1 MDLWPWHLSSAKSW
15 PPSGTTLKTGIAQ
28 LFARAERFGITV
40 RWNRAPGV
48 RVSSAPFTG
57 RAHVE
62 SISADLTG
70 AEVRVDGALL
80 AREEGEWIPD
90 PQHDEVHT
98 RTPGEI
104 AELRLRADPLTIG
117 GREARADVAL
127 TNVPVD
133 WVVVNR
139 DGDLLGTAAP
149 RGDVDG
155 RMRGSFRF
163 SMAQED
169 LAAVILS
176 LSEEVMKGKARW
188 AASPK
193 ALKISVAQTAE
204 GRFTATIGG
213 KVRVFVMPLSARVG
227 FDVSVAS
234 DGEITVH
241 RAAATSK
248 SLLSR
253 LILLPLRPDL
263 QALAGK
269 TTRIGDDDF
278 RVSNFAV
285 DASHGRL
292 SASGDLR
299 AR

>member
-28 LFARAERFGITV
+28 LIARAAQFGVTV

-57 RAHVE
+57 RAHIE
-62 SISADLTG
+62 SLSADLTG
-70 AEVRVDGALL
+70 AEVRIDGDRL

-90 PQHDEVHT
+90 PDHDEVHT

-104 AELRLRADPLTIG
+104 AELRLRADPVTFV

-139 DGDLLGTAAP
+139 DGGLLGTVML
-149 RGDVDG
+149 RDDVAK
-155 RMRGSFRF
+155 RLRGSFRF

-169 LAAVILS
+169 IAAVILS

-188 AASPK
+188 AAAAK
-193 ALKISVAQTAE
+193 ALKISVTETTA

-213 KVRVFVMPLSARVG
+213 KVRVFFLPLSARVG
-227 FDVSVAS
+227 FDLSVTT

-253 LILLPLRPDL
+253 LMLLPLRPDL
-263 QALAGK
+263 QELAGT
-269 TTRIGDDDF
+269 TTRITDDF

-285 DASHGRL
+285 DAADDRL
-292 SASGDLR
+292 SVSGDLH